1 MSADW
6 MERLGLPLVVAFAA
20 GVIVADYGH
29 EQEAAAL
36 HDGLRKALAK
46 HVHQA
51 DELERWHMV
60 CGPLMQWPLEEA
72 PEVLAASPLP
82 LPLDEVAR

>member
-29 EQEAAAL
+29 EQEAA
-36 HDGLRKALAK
+36 GLRQGLRQAQAK
-46 HVHQA
+46 QVRLA
-51 DELERWHMV
+51 DELERWNMV
-60 CGPLMQWPLEEA
+60 CGPLMQRPLEEA

-82 LPLDEVAR
+82 LPLSEVSR